1 MNHGHILRLF
11 GAAFCGLVSFL
22 CFVYSTI
29 FLIGYID
36 MTYIN
41 PVEITSQNLVNSMGI
56 YFIPLMYA
64 FGYVLAFLL
73 LGATISLY
81 KKAGGLQNIV

>member
-1 MNHGHILRLF
+1 MNTKHIVRLF
-11 GAAFCGLVSFL
+11 ASIFSFVIALL

-36 MTYIN
+36 LEFLH
-41 PVEITSQNLVNSMGI
+41 PVPLTSDNVLIQISR

-64 FGYVLAFLL
+64 FGYILAVLLFAAGVKQFKE
-73 LGATISLY
+73 S
-81 KKAGGLQNIV
+81 GGLKSIT